1 MAAEMTS
8 PGYEGDETDNTD
20 DAGEPAEPPPRG
32 LPVGEDTLAA
42 MPESELA
49 VLLDMPQYERTQA
62 LLEETAA
69 DGVASYSND
78 VSARNKRRRG
88 CADPASDE
96 RLRGRAGFSFGELLE
111 RVQCSEAELRRALV
125 ETRALETPGSRF
137 HAVPDALARDVATA
151 ALRSIAAGRMD
162 ISAVPMEA
170 VAADLASAD
179 GHCAELTAHALQQT
193 LGGRT
198 LPGGG
203 SGRGTEEAAV
213 HLRLCLDFRSLARF
227 VGMGVLQA
235 AGAML
240 HIAAPAAARALPLAA
255 FLRAWT
261 SAMPA
266 GTVLATGAAPAADR
280 CAGPL
285 DLSLLSGD
293 VLLQEGGS
301 AGPGVLFLPA
311 ASLSAITAM
320 RFRQLFSLRAKWRLQ
335 DLEPFI
341 APVAN
346 PASPVADLLLTYTRS
361 SQQPD
366 GSRLFSARS

>member
-1 MAAEMTS
+1 MTTS
-8 PGYEGDETDNTD
+8 PGYGGDETD
-20 DAGEPAEPPPRG
+20 DAGAPEEPPPRG

-62 LLEETAA
+62 LLDETA
-69 DGVASYSND
+69 DGVVSNAND

-88 CADPASDE
+88 DADPASDE
-96 RLRGRAGFSFGELLE
+96 RLRRRAGFSFGELLE

-125 ETRALETPGSRF
+125 ETRALEAPGSCF

-162 ISAVPMEA
+162 ISAVPMAA
-170 VAADLASAD
+170 VVADLASAD
-179 GHCAELTAHALQQT
+179 GHCAELTTHALQQT
-193 LGGRT
+193 LGGRA
-198 LPGGG
+198 LPGDGG
-203 SGRGTEEAAV
+203 GTEEAAM

-235 AGAML
+235 AGAVL

-255 FLRAWT
+255 FLRAWA

-266 GTVLATGAAPAADR
+266 ETVLATGTAPAASDADR

-285 DLSLLSGD
+285 DLSLLSGE

-301 AGPGVLFLPA
+301 AGPGVLLLPA
-311 ASLSAITAM
+311 ASLSAITAT